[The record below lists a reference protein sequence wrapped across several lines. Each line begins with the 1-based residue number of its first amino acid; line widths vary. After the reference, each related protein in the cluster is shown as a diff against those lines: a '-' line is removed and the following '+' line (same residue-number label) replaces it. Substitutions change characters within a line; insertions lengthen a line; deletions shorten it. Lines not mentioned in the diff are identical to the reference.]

1 MDRLGYHALTC
12 RTGGSLGVRHNALR
26 EIVLHYCKLAKI
38 EAVREAPNL
47 LPNSSDRPADVLLP
61 KNIFIEGYNPSLRT
75 CLDFA
80 VTHPQQSATI
90 KRAGIV
96 SGAAAARYEESVK
109 LPRYLQECS
118 ANNLD
123 FIPMVVETF
132 GTWGRRAEPV
142 LKFIARAAAFNKKN
156 SEDNSESFL
165 RAALNVTLM
174 RHNADTLIR
183 HRDRFSPQVDGPVP
197 ET

>member
-1 MDRLGYHALTC
+1 MLPLLVMRSQLSYPDTYRSVRLT
-12 RTGGSLGVRHNALR
+12 TS
-26 EIVLHYCKLAKI
+26 
-38 EAVREAPNL
+38 
-47 LPNSSDRPADVLLP
+47 
-61 KNIFIEGYNPSLRT
+61 
-75 CLDFA
+75 
-80 VTHPQQSATI
+80 
-90 KRAGIV
+90 
-96 SGAAAARYEESVK
+96 
-109 LPRYLQECS
+109 
-118 ANNLD
+118 
-123 FIPMVVETF
+123 IPMVVETF